1 MVSLCPLE
9 ESKVK
14 FVVVSDIDWSKV
26 LPGAKLIFS
35 FRSVSLKLDG
45 LPAWDVQS
53 MTGGPRCP
61 NMSH

>member
-9 ESKVK
+9 EPKVK

-26 LPGAKLIFS
+26 LPGAKFKLPFWS
-35 FRSVSLKLDG
+35 GSLKLDG
-45 LPAWDVQS
+45 LPAWDVLS
-53 MTGGPRCP
+53 MAGGPRCP